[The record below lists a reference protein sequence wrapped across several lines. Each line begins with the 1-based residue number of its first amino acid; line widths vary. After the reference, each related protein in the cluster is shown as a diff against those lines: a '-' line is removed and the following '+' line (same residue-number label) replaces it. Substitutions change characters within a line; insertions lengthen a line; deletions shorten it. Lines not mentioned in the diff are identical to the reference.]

1 MDESEIKKI
10 SNDVTKFSKKVNN
23 INLNDDPFQLK
34 SEIEDL
40 EGQYNELNSNIE
52 EGDNDLKE
60 SSDSN
65 TKPLINKLSQIRT
78 DLEIA
83 KNKLNEKKNSWKNK
97 YNLELLQSNELTGY
111 EKVKAERD
119 VIFDQHKDADFQGDM
134 IKDIGNNIKGAN
146 NNLVGINADL
156 KQQGEKI
163 TNVGQT
169 TSNITGKVGQT
180 ERIMTKMERR
190 QTCAKVIGAI
200 GIVVI
205 GLADIALLIAKL
217 VGRSSD

>member
-10 SNDVTKFSKKVNN
+10 SNDVAKFAKKVNN

-52 EGDNDLKE
+52 EDDNDLKE

-83 KNKLNEKKNSWKNK
+83 KNKMNEKKNSWKNR
-97 YNLELLQSNELTGY
+97 YNL
-111 EKVKAERD
+111 
-119 VIFDQHKDADFQGDM
+119 
-134 IKDIGNNIKGAN
+134 
-146 NNLVGINADL
+146 
-156 KQQGEKI
+156 
-163 TNVGQT
+163 QT
-169 TSNITGKVGQT
+169 
-180 ERIMTKMERR
+180 
-190 QTCAKVIGAI
+190 
-200 GIVVI
+200 
-205 GLADIALLIAKL
+205 
-217 VGRSSD
+217 